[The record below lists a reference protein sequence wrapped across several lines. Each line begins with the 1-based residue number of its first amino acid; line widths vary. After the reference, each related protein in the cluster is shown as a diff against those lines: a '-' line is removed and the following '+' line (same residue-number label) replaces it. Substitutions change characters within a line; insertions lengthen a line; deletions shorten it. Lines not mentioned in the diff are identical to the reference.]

1 MDPLSQKRLMAK
13 SHENH
18 TQSLLSTAKILARE
32 TCADMILIVANSGI
46 SHADVHNLNTACQ
59 VLIVTEKKHFL
70 SGIKKKGVKR
80 LTYDYRSD
88 GTHLEEVR
96 QCVIKGLES
105 GYIRQDA
112 RLVCLSNMLAYRGV
126 DAITVLDTSIRF
138 DMYDPEKISAITGDL
153 PLKVVRTTLDLA
165 VNIGQEGR
173 EGEPVGTLF
182 VIGDSKR
189 VLHHSRSM
197 TFDPFRGYSD
207 KEKNIC
213 NPDVHEGVKE
223 VSLMDGAF
231 IIREDGVILSGGRY
245 ISASVRGLTLPKGLG
260 ARHVA
265 AAAITKTTRAI
276 ALAISKSTGT
286 VRVFKQGKIVLQIN
300 THRRHIGQDQQ

>member
-1 MDPLSQKRLMAK
+1 MAK
-13 SHENH
+13 SGENY
-18 TQSLLSTAKILARE
+18 TQSLLSTVKNLARE
-32 TCADMILIVANSGI
+32 TCADMILLVANSGV
-46 SHADVHNLNTACQ
+46 SHADVHELNTTCQ
-59 VLIVTEKKHFL
+59 VLVVTRKKHFL
-70 SGIKKKGVKR
+70 SGIEEKGVQR
-80 LTYDYRSD
+80 LTYDYRRSNS
-88 GTHLEEVR
+88 THYEQLR
-96 QCVIKGLES
+96 QCIIRGLES
-105 GYIRQDA
+105 GYIRRDA
-112 RLVCLSNMLAYRGV
+112 RLICLSRMLATQGV
-126 DAITVLDTSIRF
+126 DAITVMDTSMGF
-138 DMYDPEKISAITGDL
+138 DIYDSAKISAIAGNL
-153 PLKVVRTTLDLA
+153 PLKVVKTALDLA
-165 VNIGQEGR
+165 INIGKEGR

-197 TFDPFRGYSD
+197 TFDPFRGYTE

-300 THRRHIGQDQQ
+300 THRRHIEQDQR

>member
-1 MDPLSQKRLMAK
+1 MAK
-13 SHENH
+13 SGENY
-18 TQSLLSTAKILARE
+18 TQSLLNTVKNLARE
-32 TCADMILIVANSGI
+32 TCADMILLVANSGV
-46 SHADVHNLNTACQ
+46 SHADVHELNTTCQ
-59 VLIVTEKKHFL
+59 VLVVTRKKHFL
-70 SGIKKKGVKR
+70 SGIEEKGVQR
-80 LTYDYRSD
+80 LTYDYRRSNS
-88 GTHLEEVR
+88 THYEQLR
-96 QCVIKGLES
+96 QCIIRGLES
-105 GYIRQDA
+105 GYIRRDA
-112 RLVCLSNMLAYRGV
+112 RLICLSRMLATQGV
-126 DAITVLDTSIRF
+126 DAITVIDTSMGF
-138 DMYDPEKISAITGDL
+138 DIYDSAKISAIAGNL
-153 PLKVVRTTLDLA
+153 PLKVVKTALDLA
-165 VNIGQEGR
+165 INIGKEGR

-197 TFDPFRGYSD
+197 TFDPFRGYTE

-276 ALAISKSTGT
+276 ALAISESTGT

-300 THRRHIGQDQQ
+300 THRRHIEQDQR

>member
-1 MDPLSQKRLMAK
+1 MAK
-13 SHENH
+13 SNKNH
-18 TQSLLSTAKILARE
+18 TQSLLSTAKNLARE
-32 TCADMILIVANSGI
+32 ICADMILLVADSGVNY
-46 SHADVHNLNTACQ
+46 ADVHTLNTTCQ
-59 VLIVTEKKHFL
+59 VLIITRKKNYL
-70 SGIKKKGVKR
+70 SGVEEKGVQR
-80 LTYDYRSD
+80 LTYDYRGSD
-88 GTHLEEVR
+88 GTHFEQLR
-96 QCVIKGLES
+96 QCVIRGLES
-105 GYIRQDA
+105 GHIRRDA
-112 RLVCLSNMLAYRGV
+112 RLVCLSRMLASRGV
-126 DAITVLDTSIRF
+126 DAITVMDTRAGF
-138 DMYDPEKISAITGDL
+138 DVYDSAQISVIAGDL
-153 PLKVVRTTLDLA
+153 PLKVVKTTLDLA
-165 VNIGQEGR
+165 INIGQEGR

-182 VIGDSKR
+182 VIGDSRR

-197 TFDPFRGYSD
+197 TFDPFRGYSA

-276 ALAISKSTGT
+276 ALAVSESTGT
-286 VRVFKQGKIVLQIN
+286 VRAFKQGKIVLQIN
-300 THRRHIGQDQQ
+300 APRRHIEQDRRS

>member
-1 MDPLSQKRLMAK
+1 MAK
-13 SHENH
+13 SCENH
-18 TQSLLSTAKILARE
+18 TQSLLSTVKNLARE
-32 TCADMILIVANSGI
+32 TCADMILLMANSGV
-46 SHADVHNLNTACQ
+46 SHADVHELNTTCQ
-59 VLIVTEKKHFL
+59 VLVVTRKKHFL
-70 SGIKKKGVKR
+70 SGIEEKGVQR
-80 LTYDYRSD
+80 LTYDYRRSNS
-88 GTHLEEVR
+88 THFEQLR
-96 QCVIKGLES
+96 QCIIRGLES
-105 GYIRQDA
+105 GYIRRDA
-112 RLVCLSNMLAYRGV
+112 RLICLSHMLATQGV
-126 DAITVLDTSIRF
+126 DAITVIDTSMGF
-138 DMYDPEKISAITGDL
+138 DIYDSEKISAIAGNL
-153 PLKVVRTTLDLA
+153 PLKVIKTALDLA
-165 VNIGQEGR
+165 INIGKEGR

-197 TFDPFRGYSD
+197 TFDPFRGYSE

-276 ALAISKSTGT
+276 ALAISESTGT

-300 THRRHIGQDQQ
+300 THRRHIEQDQR

>member
-1 MDPLSQKRLMAK
+1 MAK
-13 SHENH
+13 SGENY
-18 TQSLLSTAKILARE
+18 TQSLLSTVKNLARE
-32 TCADMILIVANSGI
+32 TCADMILLVVNSGV
-46 SHADVHNLNTACQ
+46 SHADVHELNTTCQ
-59 VLIVTEKKHFL
+59 VLVVTRKKHFL
-70 SGIKKKGVKR
+70 SGIEEKGVQR
-80 LTYDYRSD
+80 LTYDYRRSNS
-88 GTHLEEVR
+88 THYEQLR
-96 QCVIKGLES
+96 QCIIRGLES
-105 GYIRQDA
+105 GYIRRDA
-112 RLVCLSNMLAYRGV
+112 RLICLSCMLATQGV
-126 DAITVLDTSIRF
+126 DAITVMDTSTGF
-138 DMYDPEKISAITGDL
+138 DIYDSAKISAIAGNL
-153 PLKVVRTTLDLA
+153 PLKVVKTALDLA
-165 VNIGQEGR
+165 INIGKEGR

-197 TFDPFRGYSD
+197 TFDPFRGYTE

-300 THRRHIGQDQQ
+300 THRRHIEQDQR

>member
-1 MDPLSQKRLMAK
+1 MAN
-13 SHENH
+13 SHKNH
-18 TQSLLSTAKILARE
+18 TQSLLSTAKNLARE
-32 TCADMILIVANSGI
+32 TCADMILLVANSDV
-46 SHADVHNLNTACQ
+46 SHTDVLKLNTTCQ
-59 VLIVTEKKHFL
+59 VLIVTRKKHFL
-70 SGIKKKGVKR
+70 KGVEEKGVQR
-80 LTYDYRSD
+80 LTYDYRLGND
-88 GTHLEEVR
+88 THFEQLR
-96 QCVIKGLES
+96 QCVIRGMEN
-105 GYIRQDA
+105 GYIRRDA
-112 RLVCLSNMLAYRGV
+112 RLVCLSHMLASRGV
-126 DAITVLDTSIRF
+126 DAITVIDTSIGF
-138 DMYDPEKISAITGDL
+138 DIYDSAKISAIAGDL
-153 PLKVVRTTLDLA
+153 PLKVVKTTLDLSID
-165 VNIGQEGR
+165 IGKDGR

-276 ALAISKSTGT
+276 ALAISESTGT

-300 THRRHIGQDQQ
+300 THRWHIGQDHR

>member
-1 MDPLSQKRLMAK
+1 MAN
-13 SHENH
+13 SHKKQ
-18 TQSLLSTAKILARE
+18 TQSLLSTAKNLARE
-32 TCADMILIVANSGI
+32 TCADMILLVADSDV
-46 SHADVHNLNTACQ
+46 SHTDVLKLNTTCQ
-59 VLIVTEKKHFL
+59 VLIVTRKKHFL
-70 SGIKKKGVKR
+70 KGVEEKGVQR
-80 LTYDYRSD
+80 LTYDYRLGND
-88 GTHLEEVR
+88 THFEQLR
-96 QCVIKGLES
+96 QCVIRGLEN
-105 GYIRQDA
+105 GYIRRDA
-112 RLVCLSNMLAYRGV
+112 RLICLSHMLAARGV
-126 DAITVLDTSIRF
+126 DAITVMDTSIGF
-138 DMYDPEKISAITGDL
+138 DIYDSAKISSIAGDL
-153 PLKVVRTTLDLA
+153 PLKVVKTTLDLSID
-165 VNIGQEGR
+165 IGKDGR

-276 ALAISKSTGT
+276 ALAISESTGT

-300 THRRHIGQDQQ
+300 THRWHIGQDQR

>member
-1 MDPLSQKRLMAK
+1 MAK
-13 SHENH
+13 SNKNH
-18 TQSLLSTAKILARE
+18 TQSLLSTAKNLARE
-32 TCADMILIVANSGI
+32 TCADMILLMANSGVT
-46 SHADVHNLNTACQ
+46 HADVHGLNATCQ
-59 VLIVTEKKHFL
+59 VLIVTGKKHFL
-70 SGIKKKGVKR
+70 QGVEEKGVQR
-80 LTYDYRSD
+80 LTYDYRRSD
-88 GTHLEEVR
+88 DTHFEQLR
-96 QCVIKGLES
+96 QCVIRGMES
-105 GYIRQDA
+105 GHIRRDA
-112 RLVCLSNMLAYRGV
+112 RLVCLSLMLASQGV
-126 DAITVLDTSIRF
+126 DAITVLDTSIGF
-138 DMYDPEKISAITGDL
+138 DIYDPAKISAISGNL
-153 PLKVVRTTLDLA
+153 PLKVVKTTLELA
-165 VNIGQEGR
+165 INIGKEGR

-213 NPDVHEGVKE
+213 NPDIHEGVKE

-245 ISASVRGLTLPKGLG
+245 ISASVRGLTLPKELG

-276 ALAISKSTGT
+276 ALAISESTGT

-300 THRRHIGQDQQ
+300 THRWHIGQDQR

>member
-1 MDPLSQKRLMAK
+1 MAK
-13 SHENH
+13 SGKNY
-18 TQSLLSTAKILARE
+18 TQSLLSTVKNLARE
-32 TCADMILIVANSGI
+32 TCADMILLVANSGV
-46 SHADVHNLNTACQ
+46 SHADVHELNTTCQ
-59 VLIVTEKKHFL
+59 VLVVTRKKHFL
-70 SGIKKKGVKR
+70 RGIEEKGVQR
-80 LTYDYRSD
+80 LTYDYRRSNS
-88 GTHLEEVR
+88 THYEHLR
-96 QCVIKGLES
+96 QCIIRGLES
-105 GYIRQDA
+105 GYIRRDA
-112 RLVCLSNMLAYRGV
+112 RLICLSCMLATQGV
-126 DAITVLDTSIRF
+126 DAITVMDTSIGF
-138 DMYDPEKISAITGDL
+138 DIYDSAKISAIAGDL
-153 PLKVVRTTLDLA
+153 PLKVVKTTLDLSID
-165 VNIGQEGR
+165 IGKDGR

-276 ALAISKSTGT
+276 AMAISESTGT

-300 THRRHIGQDQQ
+300 THRWHIGQDHR

>member
-1 MDPLSQKRLMAK
+1 MAK
-13 SHENH
+13 SGENY
-18 TQSLLSTAKILARE
+18 TQSLLSTVKNLARE
-32 TCADMILIVANSGI
+32 TCADMILLVANSGV
-46 SHADVHNLNTACQ
+46 SHADVHELNTTCQ
-59 VLIVTEKKHFL
+59 VLVVTRKKHFL
-70 SGIKKKGVKR
+70 RGIEEKGVQR
-80 LTYDYRSD
+80 LTYDYRRSNS
-88 GTHLEEVR
+88 THYEHLR
-96 QCVIKGLES
+96 QCIIRGLES
-105 GYIRQDA
+105 GYIRRDA
-112 RLVCLSNMLAYRGV
+112 RLICLSCMLATQGV
-126 DAITVLDTSIRF
+126 DAITVMDTSTEF
-138 DMYDPEKISAITGDL
+138 DIYDSAKISAIAGNL
-153 PLKVVRTTLDLA
+153 PLKVVKTALDLA
-165 VNIGQEGR
+165 INIGKEGR

-197 TFDPFRGYSD
+197 TFDPFRGYTE

-300 THRRHIGQDQQ
+300 THRRHIEQDQR

>member
-1 MDPLSQKRLMAK
+1 MAK
-13 SHENH
+13 SNENH
-18 TQSLLSTAKILARE
+18 TQSLLSTAKNLARE
-32 TCADMILIVANSGI
+32 TCADMILLVANSGV
-46 SHADVHNLNTACQ
+46 SQDDVHRLNATCQ

-70 SGIKKKGVKR
+70 SGVEEKGVQR
-80 LTYDYRSD
+80 LTYDYRRSD
-88 GTHLEEVR
+88 GTPFEQLR
-96 QCVIKGLES
+96 QCIIRGLES
-105 GYIRQDA
+105 GYIRRDA
-112 RLVCLSNMLAYRGV
+112 RLVCLSSMLVSRGV
-126 DAITVLDTSIRF
+126 DAITVMDTSIGF
-138 DMYDPEKISAITGDL
+138 DIYDPAKIAAIAGNL
-153 PLKVVRTTLDLA
+153 PLKVVKTTLDLA
-165 VNIGQEGR
+165 INIGKEGR
-173 EGEPVGTLF
+173 EGELVGTLF

-231 IIREDGVILSGGRY
+231 IIREDGVIISGGRY

-276 ALAISKSTGT
+276 ALAISESTGT
-286 VRVFKQGKIVLQIN
+286 DRVFKQGKIVLQIN
-300 THRRHIGQDQQ
+300 THRRHIEQDQL

>member
-1 MDPLSQKRLMAK
+1 MAK
-13 SHENH
+13 SHKNH
-18 TQSLLSTAKILARE
+18 TQSLLSTAKNLARE
-32 TCADMILIVANSGI
+32 TCADMILLVANSGV
-46 SHADVHNLNTACQ
+46 SHADVHKLNTICQ
-59 VLIVTEKKHFL
+59 VLIVTRKKHFL
-70 SGIKKKGVKR
+70 SGVEKKGVQR
-80 LTYDYRSD
+80 LTYDYRRSD
-88 GTHLEEVR
+88 GTHLEQLR
-96 QCVIKGLES
+96 QCVIRGLES
-105 GYIRQDA
+105 GYIRRDA
-112 RLVCLSNMLAYRGV
+112 RLVCLSHMLASRGV
-126 DAITVLDTSIRF
+126 DAITVMDASIGF
-138 DMYDPEKISAITGDL
+138 DIYDPAKISDIAGDL
-153 PLKVVRTTLDLA
+153 PLKVVKTTLELA
-165 VNIGQEGR
+165 VNIGKEGR

-197 TFDPFRGYSD
+197 TFDPFRGYSEE
-207 KEKNIC
+207 EKNIC

-276 ALAISKSTGT
+276 ALAISESTGT

-300 THRRHIGQDQQ
+300 THQRHIGQAQR

>member
-1 MDPLSQKRLMAK
+1 MANSYK
-13 SHENH
+13 NH
-18 TQSLLSTAKILARE
+18 TQSLLSTAKNLARE
-32 TCADMILIVANSGI
+32 TCADMILLVANSDV
-46 SHADVHNLNTACQ
+46 SHTDVLKLNTTCQ
-59 VLIVTEKKHFL
+59 VLIVTRKKHFL
-70 SGIKKKGVKR
+70 KGVEEKGVQR
-80 LTYDYRSD
+80 LTYDYRLGND
-88 GTHLEEVR
+88 THFEQLR
-96 QCVIKGLES
+96 QCVIRGMEN
-105 GYIRQDA
+105 GYIRRDA
-112 RLVCLSNMLAYRGV
+112 RLVCLSHMLASRGV
-126 DAITVLDTSIRF
+126 DTITVMDTNIGF
-138 DMYDPEKISAITGDL
+138 DIYDSAKISAIAGDL
-153 PLKVVRTTLDLA
+153 PLKVVKTTLDLSI
-165 VNIGQEGR
+165 NIGKDGR

-197 TFDPFRGYSD
+197 TFDPFRGYSA

-276 ALAISKSTGT
+276 ALAISESTGT

-300 THRRHIGQDQQ
+300 THRWHIGQDHR

>member
-1 MDPLSQKRLMAK
+1 MAK
-13 SHENH
+13 SNENH
-18 TQSLLSTAKILARE
+18 TQSLLSTAKNLARE
-32 TCADMILIVANSGI
+32 TCADMILLITNSGV
-46 SHADVHNLNTACQ
+46 SRADVHKLNATCP
-59 VLIVTEKKHFL
+59 VLIITRNKHFL
-70 SGIKKKGVKR
+70 SGFDEPGVQR
-80 LTYDYRSD
+80 LAYDYRMDEDD
-88 GTHLEEVR
+88 GAHFERVR
-96 QCVIKGLES
+96 RCVIRGMED
-105 GYIRQDA
+105 GYISRGA
-112 RLVCLSNMLAYRGV
+112 RLVCLSRMLAARGV
-126 DAITVLDTSIRF
+126 DAITVMDTRVGF
-138 DMYDPEKISAITGDL
+138 DVYDPAQISFIAGDL
-153 PLKVVRTTLDLA
+153 PLKVVKTTLDLA
-165 VNIGQEGR
+165 INIGKEGR

-245 ISASVRGLTLPKGLG
+245 ISASVRGPTLPKGLG

-265 AAAITKTTRAI
+265 AAAITKSTRAI
-276 ALAISKSTGT
+276 ALAVSESTGT
-286 VRVFKQGKIVLQIN
+286 VRAFKQGKIVLQIN
-300 THRRHIGQDQQ
+300 AHRRHIGKDQR

>member
-1 MDPLSQKRLMAK
+1 MAK
-13 SHENH
+13 THENH
-18 TQSLLSTAKILARE
+18 TQSLLSTAKNLARK
-32 TCADMILIVANSGI
+32 TCADMILLVANSGV
-46 SHADVHNLNTACQ
+46 SHADVHKLNATCQ
-59 VLIVTEKKHFL
+59 VLIVTGGENFL
-70 SGIKKKGVKR
+70 SGVEEKGVQR
-80 LTYDYRSD
+80 LTYDYRRSH
-88 GTHLEEVR
+88 GTHFEQLR
-96 QCVIKGLES
+96 QCVIRGLES
-105 GYIRQDA
+105 GYIRRGA
-112 RLVCLSNMLAYRGV
+112 RLVCLSRMLASRGV
-126 DAITVLDTSIRF
+126 DAITVMDTSIGF
-138 DMYDPEKISAITGDL
+138 DVYDSVEISAIAGDL
-153 PLKVVRTTLDLA
+153 PLKVVKTTLDLA
-165 VNIGQEGR
+165 INIGKEGR

-207 KEKNIC
+207 IEKNIC

-245 ISASVRGLTLPKGLG
+245 ISANVRGLTLPKGLG

-276 ALAISKSTGT
+276 ALAISESTGT

-300 THRRHIGQDQQ
+300 AHRQHIGQDRWQ

>member
-1 MDPLSQKRLMAK
+1 MAK
-13 SHENH
+13 SNENH
-18 TQSLLSTAKILARE
+18 TQSLLSTIKNLARE
-32 TCADMILIVANSGI
+32 TCADMILIVANSGV
-46 SHADVHNLNTACQ
+46 SQADVHRLNATCQ
-59 VLIVTEKKHFL
+59 VLIVTRKKHFL
-70 SGIKKKGVKR
+70 SGVEEKGVQR
-80 LTYDYRSD
+80 LTYDYSRSD
-88 GTHLEEVR
+88 GTHFEQLR
-96 QCVIKGLES
+96 QCVIRGLES
-105 GYIRQDA
+105 GHIRRDA
-112 RLVCLSNMLAYRGV
+112 RLVCLSRMLASRGV
-126 DAITVLDTSIRF
+126 DAITVMDTSIGF
-138 DMYDPEKISAITGDL
+138 DIYDSAKISTIAGDL
-153 PLKVVRTTLDLA
+153 PLKVIKTTLDLA
-165 VNIGQEGR
+165 INIGQEGR
-173 EGEPVGTLF
+173 EGELVGTLF

-265 AAAITKTTRAI
+265 AAAITKTTRAM
-276 ALAISKSTGT
+276 AMAISKSTGT

-300 THRRHIGQDQQ
+300 THRRHIGQDQR

>member
-1 MDPLSQKRLMAK
+1 MANSYK
-13 SHENH
+13 NH
-18 TQSLLSTAKILARE
+18 TQSLLSTAKNLARE
-32 TCADMILIVANSGI
+32 TCADMILLVANSDV
-46 SHADVHNLNTACQ
+46 SHTDVLKLNTTCQ
-59 VLIVTEKKHFL
+59 VLIVTRKKHFL
-70 SGIKKKGVKR
+70 KGVEEKGVQR
-80 LTYDYRSD
+80 LTYDYRLGND
-88 GTHLEEVR
+88 THFEQLR
-96 QCVIKGLES
+96 QCVIRGMEN
-105 GYIRQDA
+105 GYIRRDA
-112 RLVCLSNMLAYRGV
+112 RLVCLSHMLASRGV
-126 DAITVLDTSIRF
+126 DTITVMDTNIGF
-138 DMYDPEKISAITGDL
+138 DIYDSAKISAIAGDL
-153 PLKVVRTTLDLA
+153 PLKVVKTALDLSI
-165 VNIGQEGR
+165 NIGKDGR

-197 TFDPFRGYSD
+197 TFDPFRGYSA

-276 ALAISKSTGT
+276 ALAISESTGT

-300 THRRHIGQDQQ
+300 THRWHIGQDHR

>member
-1 MDPLSQKRLMAK
+1 MAK
-13 SHENH
+13 SNENH
-18 TQSLLSTAKILARE
+18 TQSLLSTAKSLARE
-32 TCADMILIVANSGI
+32 TCADMILLVANSGV
-46 SHADVHNLNTACQ
+46 SQDDVHRLNATCQ
-59 VLIVTEKKHFL
+59 VLIVTQKKHFL
-70 SGIKKKGVKR
+70 SGVEEKGVQR
-80 LTYDYRSD
+80 LIYDYRRSD
-88 GTHLEEVR
+88 GTPFEQLR
-96 QCVIKGLES
+96 QCIIRGLES
-105 GYIRQDA
+105 GYIRRDA
-112 RLVCLSNMLAYRGV
+112 RLVCLSLMLASQGV
-126 DAITVLDTSIRF
+126 DAITVMDTSIGF
-138 DMYDPEKISAITGDL
+138 DIYDPAKISAISGNL
-153 PLKVVRTTLDLA
+153 PLKVVKTTLELA
-165 VNIGQEGR
+165 IDIGKEGR

-213 NPDVHEGVKE
+213 NPDIHEGVKE

-276 ALAISKSTGT
+276 ALAISESTGT
-286 VRVFKQGKIVLQIN
+286 VRVFNQGKIVLQIN
-300 THRRHIGQDQQ
+300 THRWHIGQDQR

>member
-1 MDPLSQKRLMAK
+1 MAK
-13 SHENH
+13 SNKNH
-18 TQSLLSTAKILARE
+18 TQSLLSTAKNLARE
-32 TCADMILIVANSGI
+32 ICADMILLVADSGVNY
-46 SHADVHNLNTACQ
+46 ADVHKLNTTCQ
-59 VLIVTEKKHFL
+59 VLIITRKKHFL
-70 SGIKKKGVKR
+70 SGVEEKGVQR
-80 LTYDYRSD
+80 LTYDYRGSD
-88 GTHLEEVR
+88 GTHFEQLR
-96 QCVIKGLES
+96 QCVIRGLEN
-105 GYIRQDA
+105 GHIRRDA
-112 RLVCLSNMLAYRGV
+112 RLVCLSRMLASRGV
-126 DAITVLDTSIRF
+126 DAITVMDTRAGF
-138 DMYDPEKISAITGDL
+138 DVYDPAQISVIAGDL
-153 PLKVVRTTLDLA
+153 PLNVVKTALDLA
-165 VNIGQEGR
+165 LNIGQEGR

-182 VIGDSKR
+182 VIGDSRR

-276 ALAISKSTGT
+276 ALAVSESTGT
-286 VRVFKQGKIVLQIN
+286 VRAFKQGKIVLQIN
-300 THRRHIGQDQQ
+300 APRRHIEQDRRS

>member
-1 MDPLSQKRLMAK
+1 MAK
-13 SHENH
+13 SHKNH
-18 TQSLLSTAKILARE
+18 TQSLLSTAKNLARE
-32 TCADMILIVANSGI
+32 TCADMILLVANSGV
-46 SHADVHNLNTACQ
+46 SHADVHKLNTICQ
-59 VLIVTEKKHFL
+59 VLIVTRKKHFL
-70 SGIKKKGVKR
+70 SGVEEKGVQR
-80 LTYDYRSD
+80 LTYDYRRSD
-88 GTHLEEVR
+88 GTHLEQLR
-96 QCVIKGLES
+96 QCVIRGLES
-105 GYIRQDA
+105 GYIRRDA
-112 RLVCLSNMLAYRGV
+112 RLVCLSHMLASRGV
-126 DAITVLDTSIRF
+126 DAITVMDASIGF
-138 DMYDPEKISAITGDL
+138 DIYDPAKISDIAGDL
-153 PLKVVRTTLDLA
+153 PLRVVKTTLELA
-165 VNIGQEGR
+165 VNIGKEGR

-197 TFDPFRGYSD
+197 TFDPFRGYSEE
-207 KEKNIC
+207 EKNIC

-276 ALAISKSTGT
+276 ALAISESTGT

-300 THRRHIGQDQQ
+300 THQRHIGQAQR

>member
-1 MDPLSQKRLMAK
+1 MAK

-18 TQSLLSTAKILARE
+18 TQSLLSTAKNLARE
-32 TCADMILIVANSGI
+32 TCADMILLVANSGV
-46 SHADVHNLNTACQ
+46 SHADVHKLNATCQ
-59 VLIVTEKKHFL
+59 VLIVTQKKHFL
-70 SGIKKKGVKR
+70 SGVEEKGVQR
-80 LTYDYRSD
+80 LTYDYHRSH
-88 GTHLEEVR
+88 GTHFEQLR
-96 QCVIKGLES
+96 QCVIRGLES
-105 GYIRQDA
+105 GYIRRGA
-112 RLVCLSNMLAYRGV
+112 RLVCLSRMLASRGV
-126 DAITVLDTSIRF
+126 DAITVMDTSIGF
-138 DMYDPEKISAITGDL
+138 DVYDSVEISAIAGDL
-153 PLKVVRTTLDLA
+153 PLKVVKTTLDLA
-165 VNIGQEGR
+165 INIGKEGR

-207 KEKNIC
+207 IEKNIC

-245 ISASVRGLTLPKGLG
+245 ISANVRGLTLPKGLG

-276 ALAISKSTGT
+276 ALAISESTGT

-300 THRRHIGQDQQ
+300 AHRQHIGQDRWQ

>member
-1 MDPLSQKRLMAK
+1 MAK

-18 TQSLLSTAKILARE
+18 TQSLLSTVKNLARK
-32 TCADMILIVANSGI
+32 TCADMILLVANSGV
-46 SHADVHNLNTACQ
+46 SHADVHKLNTICQ
-59 VLIVTEKKHFL
+59 VLVVTEKKHFL
-70 SGIKKKGVKR
+70 NGVEKKGVQR
-80 LTYDYRSD
+80 LTYDYHRTN
-88 GTHLEEVR
+88 GTHFEQLR
-96 QCVIKGLES
+96 HCIIRGLES
-105 GYIRQDA
+105 GYIRRDA
-112 RLVCLSNMLAYRGV
+112 RLICLSRMLASRGV
-126 DAITVLDTSIRF
+126 DAITVMDTNIGF
-138 DMYDPEKISAITGDL
+138 DIYDPAKISVIADNL
-153 PLKVVRTTLDLA
+153 PLKVVKTSLDLA
-165 VNIGQEGR
+165 INIGKEGR

-265 AAAITKTTRAI
+265 AAAITKATQAI
-276 ALAISKSTGT
+276 ALAISESTGT

-300 THRRHIGQDQQ
+300 THRGHIEQGQQ

>member
-1 MDPLSQKRLMAK
+1 MAK
-13 SHENH
+13 SNENH
-18 TQSLLSTAKILARE
+18 TQSLLSTAKNLARE
-32 TCADMILIVANSGI
+32 TCADMILLITNSGV
-46 SHADVHNLNTACQ
+46 SRADVHKLNNTCP
-59 VLIVTEKKHFL
+59 VLIITRNKHFL
-70 SGIKKKGVKR
+70 SGVKEKGVQR
-80 LTYDYRSD
+80 LTYDYRGSD
-88 GTHLEEVR
+88 GTHFEQLR
-96 QCVIKGLES
+96 QCVIRGMES
-105 GYIRQDA
+105 GYIRRDA
-112 RLVCLSNMLAYRGV
+112 RLVCLSRMLASRGV
-126 DAITVLDTSIRF
+126 DAITVMDTHVGF
-138 DMYDPEKISAITGDL
+138 DVYDPAQISVIAGDL
-153 PLKVVRTTLDLA
+153 PLKVVKTTLDLA
-165 VNIGQEGR
+165 INIGQEGR

-182 VIGDSKR
+182 VIGDSRR

-276 ALAISKSTGT
+276 ALAISESTGT
-286 VRVFKQGKIVLQIN
+286 VRVFKQGKIILQIN
-300 THRRHIGQDQQ
+300 THRRHIGKDQRR

>member
-1 MDPLSQKRLMAK
+1 MAK
-13 SHENH
+13 SNENH
-18 TQSLLSTAKILARE
+18 TQSLLNTAKNLARE
-32 TCADMILIVANSGI
+32 TCADMILLVANSGV
-46 SHADVHNLNTACQ
+46 SHDDVHRLNATCQ
-59 VLIVTEKKHFL
+59 VLIVTGKKHFL
-70 SGIKKKGVKR
+70 SGVEEKGVQR
-80 LTYDYRSD
+80 LTYDYRRSD
-88 GTHLEEVR
+88 GTPFEQLR
-96 QCVIKGLES
+96 QCIIRGLES
-105 GYIRQDA
+105 GYIRRDA
-112 RLVCLSNMLAYRGV
+112 RLVCLSSMLTSRGV
-126 DAITVLDTSIRF
+126 DAITVMDTSIGF
-138 DMYDPEKISAITGDL
+138 DIYDPAKISAIAGDL
-153 PLKVVRTTLDLA
+153 PLKVVKTTLELA
-165 VNIGQEGR
+165 INIGKEGR

-213 NPDVHEGVKE
+213 NPDIHEGVKE

-276 ALAISKSTGT
+276 ALAISESTGT

-300 THRRHIGQDQQ
+300 THRRHIGQDQR